1 MGVNI
6 PPEFPPWLADWTVGH
21 IPEADVDAMRR
32 CGDAWSDSADFLR
45 ALRDE
50 QLAGLQADDT
60 IRGYTGETLSE
71 RYSRLDQDIGKL
83 AESCDDRAR
92 QQYESALAYELMQY
106 QAVFIAGVLLTQ
118 VATALLMPPP
128 GGLVQLT
135 AAKARSKTAMLAA
148 RDTLRKKL
156 LELAAKYGDKYG
168 TFVAAHPLSA
178 MATSGA
184 VFGVA
189 AGGGV
194 NWAAQ
199 RLQVEQGDRDSVDTK
214 QVWVATA
221 AGAVGGITGAVAGG
235 AVMGPASRLAANSA
249 LRAIRAYPQV
259 MGVLAASA
267 TGGVVGSLTGG
278 GVALLLDGGQLRGT
292 DLLAML
298 QVGFGSG
305 LVGATGAAI
314 RIARS
319 VDPTAPGVG
328 SDSVVSADPPRP
340 VPDGSAG
347 RSDESG
353 LAPGTDSA
361 RQARLA
367 EDGRAARSPGLGAEQ
382 MAERFT
388 IDREIGSATADPTAH
403 NLIRNTDGGAPDTGR
418 HAPNRTE
425 HDRVAGADSPRQ
437 LEESGAVQ
445 HSVQRSGPASP
456 PYSPNAVSPTN
467 RSPWGNGAA
476 GHGGGSGH
484 GGSAHAADGVRSTRT
499 GTVPGTSAA
508 PDTPPP
514 RIDVAESPVTVRS
527 ADEVRVTPETHG
539 DLPPKG
545 DSGAA
550 RPGHPPPD
558 GAAHSTPDDGPVPPR
573 QDHDEA
579 AASAADA
586 ESTVQP
592 APHEGAAEGD
602 PTASTGDPDGSPRSA
617 RDRAAEVL
625 ADFHANSGEGVA
637 EHLRLGNLSDEA
649 LRAKLFDS
657 DSDQSM
663 LATMEVIRRGT
674 VSDAV
679 PDGMV
684 LRVEQLEGVYAL
696 AERPVEMKP
705 GEGKSLMFLAAAM
718 QRAVQHDSVL
728 LVTTTDGLAHR
739 EFVKYRNL
747 LTDYGIDVF
756 RADQQQGFGPITDRP
771 AIVVATGETVGHLTN
786 AGHLPP
792 RRALIDEIDGII
804 DRGERQFL
812 RSEGADRTA
821 PESTARE
828 VFAAHDF
835 LADARAEGRLSH
847 EDFGL
852 RQLTEE
858 VGVHPDGT
866 PEVEFWYDGQA
877 SLTPEGRAKVEA
889 LPDGRRWL
897 DGMGLSRLE
906 MAAAAEFTTRNKTH
920 YVMDEG
926 KIVIIDQGE
935 HGLQRNPTTS
945 SESRWSA
952 EEGAASLAQAIE
964 AKEVRAAEARGLSSE
979 QHRIEIRADADSTT
993 RIDSVEIY
1001 RSGGRFFDEVTGASG
1016 TLADLNPVLEKIYG
1030 LESAHQLDRSQ
1041 PQRLVEGEPE
1051 VVANTRAKLS
1061 SIAESAYGIWD
1072 GGRGRFQEILV
1083 HRNDLVDR
1091 QVDALVREGV
1101 PREAIEAVDADRIA
1115 GWGADW
1121 EAQLQKIF
1129 DDAGEPGKILV
1140 INRQGQRGVDIAVSE
1155 EVLAKGGMH
1164 VWRTEV
1170 SEQSYIAEQGKNRTA
1185 RNGAPGTTQAVMS
1198 PQDALIRNAMH
1209 LRGVREAVIHY
1220 EQATAAHRADPTADN
1235 RHAIVEASHHLN
1247 SMVPDLQQRAL
1258 RHATADFLRNH
1269 AHSTDNPA
1277 RVLSEAETGVHR
1289 ARTDDGRSDG
1299 VARLAGLLG
1308 ISTSVIVGAFAVL
1321 ERNDVEHPFRELLEQ
1336 AGIPSAAAEALQQQ
1350 VAATAPAATM
1360 PNSSRTA
1367 EQAPQHLNSRRDRLA
1382 VELGVP
1388 IADIVGAE
1396 GRNTLG
1402 AAATEARNGL
1412 ATSLGYPL
1420 SSVTPAI
1427 ARDIVGEAVER
1438 HVTTTH
1444 RDSRPDLEGPTAPAT
1459 ADPAAVNRSA
1469 HSPVVDDIV
1478 ARAARYL
1485 ATSALFDLVQQIS
1498 SDQSEESR
1506 NPATPDSPQRAEPSR
1521 PALPPRTNI
1530 FDEVDPLDPH
1540 FPQQHRGTGAA
1551 RPPLPAGAVFHHHN
1565 DEHGNPEHPH
1575 DARLWDAPRRQAAEP
1590 TGRTEHR
1597 EIIVRHHPARPGERD
1612 APARAATE
1620 AWDWLARQLSGWPAA
1635 RIDDAGLTLAD
1646 VVEHSVRTTGDDVRV
1661 VLAISG
1667 TPGARRLRIAVHD
1680 RGQHRPPDSVLE
1692 DSSHGRLDVRL
1703 ADGDPDWSRELSFR
1717 VLETPALPRWLTD
1730 VLASVRH
1737 VPLSADGEPAI
1748 AVRFR
1753 NFARLAEV
1761 LAPLR
1766 SVTAPLHV
1774 SQDSADQQLRH
1785 IGRRN
1790 HSRLHAGRTDVEPA
1804 YIVVGSD
1811 GESTE
1816 LSIYPFWDQDF
1827 RDGMRHLD
1835 RTGRGDGIVPLT
1847 DFVHAII
1854 DRRGRSFASDEEARA
1869 FGEEHS
1875 PESRDHRRLAD
1886 LYITEGAAINRYLRG
1901 EPDWRRSTRK
1911 IRTSDEMDSLVTEID
1926 ALMLPLAES
1935 IWITRKVDPAAVR
1948 ALNDLQV
1955 GDRWRQS
1962 AYLTGT
1968 TGPEAPYF
1976 LAHLPGTLRLLVPRG
1991 TPAWFIA
1998 NGGKPEI
2005 VVGRGRDVV
2014 VRKVESDGG
2023 TVHITGDIA
2032 APPTATVSGE
2042 PKGSMPG
2049 HGVAARTAAEDVR
2062 AAAARTRWATQ
2073 EEDSVRIADRR
2084 LADVAAERDAVPTDA
2099 RVQAAATGLLGTVDI
2114 GKLESAGN
2122 TVGAELIRAGNDAD
2136 QVDPY
2141 DTVESSKAFDHYRKL
2156 QFMQTQ
2162 LDDLIALVQRPDQVV
2177 PRAYLA
2183 WLIEYLD
2190 AATAWLAEW
2199 TGLEGTARTHTPQ
2212 GTDGTTAS
2220 VHASDDESID
2230 QPPQLRT
2237 PTDRP
2242 DTDGV
2247 SGTLIVREVKGMRGA
2262 HKDSVAGLITRIGAD
2277 GGPNS
2282 LVLHAVEARGPSHLE
2297 LRVDLGTPFVVQF
2310 DVDGVAVR
2318 VRIVYRIHDDGR
2330 VHVSIAHR
2338 DPDVGHP
2345 GFAKARGMIDAALL
2359 SRFPAQTIHISEN
2372 FEAKADHLERTLEP
2386 TVRPGREIGPGDA
2399 TATPSRATARDGGN
2413 LADRQDGR
2421 RSHSPSLTPWSARSP
2436 AALPADTEP
2445 SAVPSPVTPWTAHRA
2460 TDRTR
2465 DEPETGPNA
2474 VETELMR
2481 YAGFG
2486 YIGDR
2491 PDETPGEPTGAE
2503 FFQSPHQ
2510 FEWERG
2516 WLTANSARLGALGA
2530 LTLAA
2535 LEAEALLELP
2545 DTRQGSLLIRQ
2556 ERPRLPGEIQPI
2568 WKLRTLSS
2576 DDPNRPSVIGR
2587 AARTLSLDELPQC
2600 AYIAIVGARPLL
2612 TPDID
2617 LTIRELVPTE
2627 RSRFLRVPRDGVY
2640 TLHYPGCRSHRNPS
2654 PDYLRTR
2661 RYADILLPDIIS
2673 GTFCTYLMDEVVAP
2687 FQRREAHKL
2696 RDSYA
2701 GRELSA
2707 EDRVGLWFATTVTSM
2722 LDAPPDSAPRLLQRA
2737 LDIGTSAEDR
2747 ALRRFTALVAELLA
2761 GHDDFGNYLRHRAL
2775 SETQAYMRDVRAAVG
2790 RRHSEGAAEQVPFLR
2805 ALLRTS

>member
-50 QLAGLQADDT
+50 QLARLQADDT

-71 RYSRLDQDIGKL
+71 RYRRLDQDIGKL

-106 QAVFIAGVLLTQ
+106 QAIFIAGVLLTQ

-128 GGLVQLT
+128 GGLVQLA

-168 TFVAAHPLSA
+168 TFVAAHPVST

-199 RLQVEQGDRDSVDTK
+199 RLQVEQGHRDSVDTK

-249 LRAIRAYPQV
+249 LRAVRAYPQV

-328 SDSVVSADPPRP
+328 SDSVVSADPSRP
-340 VPDGSAG
+340 VPDGSAA

-353 LAPGTDSA
+353 
-361 RQARLA
+361 
-367 EDGRAARSPGLGAEQ
+367 
-382 MAERFT
+382 
-388 IDREIGSATADPTAH
+388 
-403 NLIRNTDGGAPDTGR
+403 
-418 HAPNRTE
+418 
-425 HDRVAGADSPRQ
+425 
-437 LEESGAVQ
+437 
-445 HSVQRSGPASP
+445 P
-456 PYSPNAVSPTN
+456 PQ
-467 RSPWGNGAA
+467 
-476 GHGGGSGH
+476 
-484 GGSAHAADGVRSTRT
+484 
-499 GTVPGTSAA
+499 
-508 PDTPPP
+508 
-514 RIDVAESPVTVRS
+514 
-527 ADEVRVTPETHG
+527 
-539 DLPPKG
+539 
-545 DSGAA
+545 
-550 RPGHPPPD
+550 D
-558 GAAHSTPDDGPVPPR
+558 GAAHSAPDDGPVPSR
-573 QDHDEA
+573 QDQDET
-579 AASAADA
+579 AASAADDDG
-586 ESTVQP
+586 STVQP
-592 APHEGAAEGD
+592 ASHGGTAEGD

-617 RDRAAEVL
+617 RDRAVEVL
-625 ADFHANSGEGVA
+625 ADFRANSGEGVA
-637 EHLRLGNLSDEA
+637 EHLRLSNLSDEA
-649 LRAKLFDS
+649 LQAKLFDS

-739 EFVKYRNL
+739 EFVEYRNL

-792 RRALIDEIDGII
+792 RHALIDEIDGII

-812 RSEGADRTA
+812 RSEGADRPA

-889 LPDGRRWL
+889 LPGGRRWL

-964 AKEVRAAEARGLSSE
+964 AKEVRAAEARGMSSE

-1220 EQATAAHRADPTADN
+1220 EQATAAHRADPTAGN

-1258 RHATADFLRNH
+1258 RHATADFIRNH

-1277 RVLSEAETGVHR
+1277 RMLSEAETGVHR
-1289 ARTDDGRSDG
+1289 AHTDDGRSG
-1299 VARLAGLLG
+1299 AAARLAGLLG
-1308 ISTSVIVGAFAVL
+1308 ISTSVIAGALPVL
-1321 ERNDVEHPFRELLEQ
+1321 ERVGIEHPIRELLEQ

-1360 PNSSRTA
+1360 PNSPRTG
-1367 EQAPQHLNSRRDRLA
+1367 EQALRHLSSRRDRLA

-1402 AAATEARNGL
+1402 AAATAARNGL
-1412 ATSLGYPL
+1412 AKSLGYPV
-1420 SSVTPAI
+1420 SGVTPAI

-1438 HVTTTH
+1438 HLTTTH
-1444 RDSRPDLEGPTAPAT
+1444 RDSQPDLEGTTAPAT
-1459 ADPAAVNRSA
+1459 ADPAAVNQSA
-1469 HSPVVDDIV
+1469 YSPMLDDIV
-1478 ARAARYL
+1478 ARAAQYL
-1485 ATSALFDLVQQIS
+1485 ATTALFDLVQQITS
-1498 SDQSEESR
+1498 NQSEESG
-1506 NPATPDSPQRAEPSR
+1506 NPATPDSPRQAELSR
-1521 PALPPRTNI
+1521 PALPSRTDI
-1530 FDEVDPLDPH
+1530 FDEINPLDPH

-1551 RPPLPAGAVFHHHN
+1551 RPPLPPGTVIHHHD

-1575 DARLWDAPRRQAAEP
+1575 DARLWDAPRRQAGEPTGDQSPRDNDEP
-1590 TGRTEHR
+1590 TGRHDAGDESEPRAVPVSGTNPGADGSTATVREVRSTAPFEPTEPIEHR
-1597 EIIVRHHPARPGERD
+1597 EILIRNHPARPGERD

-1661 VLAISG
+1661 VLEVSG

-1680 RGQHRPPDSVLE
+1680 RGKHRPPDSMLE
-1692 DSSHGRLDVRL
+1692 DPTHGRLDVRL

-1730 VLASVRH
+1730 ALAAVRH

-1766 SVTAPLHV
+1766 SATAPLHV

-1847 DFVHAII
+1847 DLVRAII

-1869 FGEEHS
+1869 FGAEHS

-1911 IRTSDEMDSLVTEID
+1911 IKTSDEMDSLVSEID
-1926 ALMLPLAES
+1926 ALMQPLTES

-1948 ALNDLQV
+1948 ALHDLQV
-1955 GDRWRQS
+1955 GDLWRQP
-1962 AYLTGT
+1962 AYLTGA
-1968 TGPEAPYF
+1968 TGPQAPYF

-1991 TPAWFIA
+1991 TPVWFIA

-2032 APPTATVSGE
+2032 PPPTTVSGDEVRPVRSSSAAHTGRPVPGSPERYYDDVDPAAVLDRPNRHRGSARNQPWIVHHHHEDDPLGRDYPGE
-2042 PKGSMPG
+2042 PKRSMPE
-2049 HGVAARTAAEDVR
+2049 HGVAARTAGEEAPT
-2062 AAAARTRWATQ
+2062 AAARARLATRD
-2073 EEDSVRIADRR
+2073 EDSVRIADRR
-2084 LADVAAERDAVPTDA
+2084 LADVAAKRDAVPTDA
-2099 RVQAAATGLLGTVDI
+2099 RVRAAATGLLTTVDI
-2114 GKLESAGN
+2114 GKLESAWN

-2136 QVDPY
+2136 QVDPS
-2141 DTVESSKAFDHYRKL
+2141 DTAESSRAFDHYRKL
-2156 QFMQTQ
+2156 RFMQTQ
-2162 LDDLIALVQRPDQVV
+2162 LDDLIDLVQRPDQVV

-2190 AATAWLAEW
+2190 VATIWLAEW
-2199 TGLEGTARTHTPQ
+2199 TGLEGTARTHTPP

-2220 VHASDDESID
+2220 VHASDDESTD
-2230 QPPQLRT
+2230 QPRQLRT

-2247 SGTLIVREVKGMRGA
+2247 SGTLIAGEVKGMRGA
-2262 HKDSVAGLITRIGAD
+2262 HKNSVAGLITRIGAD
-2277 GGPNS
+2277 SGPNS

-2297 LRVDLGTPFVVQF
+2297 LRAELRTPFVVQF

-2372 FEAKADHLERTLEP
+2372 FETKADHLERTLEP
-2386 TVRPGREIGPGDA
+2386 TVRPGPAIGPGD
-2399 TATPSRATARDGGN
+2399 TTPAPYAAGARSGGN
-2413 LADRQDGR
+2413 LADSAFDDR
-2421 RSHSPSLTPWSARSP
+2421 RPHPPSLTPWSTRPPTAF
-2436 AALPADTEP
+2436 PADTEP

-2465 DEPETGPNA
+2465 EEPETCPTA
-2474 VETELMR
+2474 TETELMR

-2516 WLTANSARLGALGA
+2516 WLTDNSARLGALGA

-2568 WKLRTLSS
+2568 WKLRTLAS

-2612 TPDID
+2612 APDID
-2617 LTIRELVPTE
+2617 LTIRELAPTE

-2661 RYADILLPDIIS
+2661 RHADILLPDIIS

-2687 FQRREAHKL
+2687 FQRLEAHKL
-2696 RDSYA
+2696 RDSYT

-2707 EDRVGLWFATTVTSM
+2707 DDRVGLWFATTVTSM
-2722 LDAPPDSAPRLLQRA
+2722 LDAPPDSAPRLLRRA

-2747 ALRRFTALVAELLA
+2747 AVRRFTALVAEMLA
-2761 GHDDFGNYLRHRAL
+2761 GHHDFGDYLRHRAL
-2775 SETQAYMRDVRAAVG
+2775 PETQAYVRDVRAAVG
-2790 RRHSEGAAEQVPFLR
+2790 RRHPEGAAEQVPFLR
-2805 ALLRTS
+2805 ALLRPPDA